1 MKILKKKKKLGGRNF
16 KNKNVVKSF
25 ESRQKKKKE
34 KKREGVFK
42 EMLACFSRK
51 IFQVWIQRM
60 KDLRCANNVIRLK
73 EKHLSRKVNMAHA
86 IPKFTY
92 KKS

>member
-1 MKILKKKKKLGGRNF
+1 MFL
-16 KNKNVVKSF
+16 
-25 ESRQKKKKE
+25 KE
-34 KKREGVFK
+34 KKNVLK